1 LQPLRIVIKMNAEFK
16 KNQSAFI
23 LQAVLVTLLLFAVH
37 FYLLHHFAKTVT
49 LFFPLWQIYVFHF
62 VVTTLLYSVINYRWS
77 SGKKDIFNL
86 FMIVTF
92 FKMILSIVFLLPL
105 ILSDFEDKQ
114 PDVFNFF
121 IPYFLF
127 LFFEVYSLTR
137 FLQKK

>member
-1 LQPLRIVIKMNAEFK
+1 MNAEFK